1 MQMKRSLATLVATLV
16 LGVGIIAC
24 QQIETYDLIPHTGFI
39 KHFQKTDGSRMAFD
53 SYWDISDNRDWN
65 ERVQGMNGKSQA
77 IYIYPV
83 TLDYLDN
90 KPQDAKAQAELKA
103 LGRYFDRK
111 LLEVL
116 KKQDAADSSF
126 HLVGKPGPDTYSVR
140 IALLKV
146 DPTHVNKTATGAL
159 LSMSGNLV
167 SGGAGMAMGGA
178 KRLWSK
184 ESDRG
189 CIAMG
194 AHFYAPNGKLV
205 AEVADFEYGEQ
216 SLVGM
221 VLADAKDFQRYA
233 YHKRAID
240 EWVRQFEQCFT
251 TVHEH
256 RIRKPWFSLKPY

>member
-1 MQMKRSLATLVATLV
+1 
-16 LGVGIIAC
+16 
-24 QQIETYDLIPHTGFI
+24 
-39 KHFQKTDGSRMAFD
+39 MAFD
-53 SYWDISDNRDWN
+53 SYWDISDNKDWN
-65 ERVQGMNGKSQA
+65 ERVQGVNGKSQA

-83 TLDYLDN
+83 TLDYLSN
-90 KPQDAKAQAELKA
+90 KPQDPKA
-103 LGRYFDRK
+103 LEELQALCEYFDRK

-116 KKQDAADSSF
+116 RKQDASDNSF
-126 HLVGKPGPDTYSVR
+126 HLVNKIGADTYSVR
-140 IALLKV
+140 IALLEV
-146 DPTHVNKTATGAL
+146 DPTHTDKTVTGAL
-159 LSMSGNLV
+159 LGMSSNLV
-167 SGGAGMAMGGA
+167 GGGAGMAISGA
-178 KRLWSK
+178 NRLMNK

-189 CIAMG
+189 SIAMG

-205 AEVADFEYGEQ
+205 AEVADFEYGEK

-256 RIRKPWFSLKPY
+256 RIKKPWFSLKPY